1 MTTKLVQDGNTIN
14 YTATGDGAAG
24 NLQVVGALLCQ
35 VPVTFTTGDGVALN
49 VEGVYTAT
57 KVSEAASALV
67 QGQVCYYRVTGGVP
81 KITGK
86 ATGGTVA
93 GTAWAAA
100 VTGAT
105 TGILR
110 LKGHDP
116 AV

>member
-1 MTTKLVQDGNTIN
+1 MTTKLVQDGKTIN
-14 YTATGDGAAG
+14 YTATGDGTAG

-35 VPVTFTTGDGVALN
+35 VPASFTTGDGVALLC
-49 VEGVYTAT
+49 EGVFTCT
-57 KVSEAASALV
+57 KVAEGSGALV
-67 QGQVCYYRVTGGVP
+67 QGQVAYYRVTGGVP
-81 KITGK
+81 KITGLS
-86 ATGGTVA
+86 AGGTVA

-105 TGILR
+105 AGILK

>member
-1 MTTKLVQDGNTIN
+1 MTTKLVQDGITIG
-14 YTATGDGAAG
+14 YTATGNGTVN
-24 NLQVVGALLCQ
+24 NLQVVGALLTV
-35 VPVTFTTGDGVALN
+35 VPVTFTTGDGVALLT
-49 VEGVYTAT
+49 EGVYTVT
-57 KVSEAASALV
+57 KVAEAASALV

-100 VTGAT
+100 ATGAT
-105 TGILR
+105 TGILK

>member
-1 MTTKLVQDGNTIN
+1 MTTKLVQDGSTIS
-14 YTATGDGAAG
+14 YTATGNGTAG

-35 VPVTFTTGDGVALN
+35 IPVTFTTGDGVALLT
-49 VEGVYTAT
+49 EGVYTVT
-57 KVSEAASALV
+57 KVAEAASALV

-86 ATGGTVA
+86 ATGGTIA

-105 TGILR
+105 TGILK

-116 AV
+116 GV

>member
-1 MTTKLVQDGNTIN
+1 MTTKLVQDGNTID
-14 YTATGDGAAG
+14 YTATGDGTAG
-24 NLQVVGALLCQ
+24 NLQVVGALLTQ
-35 VPVTFTTGDGVALN
+35 VPTSFTTGDGVALLA
-49 VEGVYTAT
+49 EGVFTCT
-57 KVSEAASALV
+57 KVAEASSALV
-67 QGQVCYYRVTGGVP
+67 QGQVAYYRVTGGVP

-105 TGILR
+105 SGILR